1 MNPQNCVQ
9 QTMVRRS
16 VPAACR
22 SRENMMSVEPAIQ
35 PEANQSEERIQLAA
49 AYRLI
54 AHYKMDDS
62 IFTHISSRAPADEG
76 EHAFLINPF
85 GLRFDEV
92 TASSLVTV
100 DVDGEILKDQYGAGI
115 NKAGFTIH
123 SAVHAARPDVH
134 CVLHTHTVAGVAISS
149 MEEGILPLN
158 QWSLQFYNR
167 TAFHDYEGIALDL
180 AERERLVA
188 DLGDRNVMI
197 LRNHGLLTCGR
208 TVGEAFALMFNLER
222 ACRAQLAI
230 MSSGGVARAVDGQLA
245 EKTARQYEGWDKH
258 HAIDEV
264 KKDPQW
270 DAFQRL
276 AIKHHPDL
284 VT

>member
-1 MNPQNCVQ
+1 MSTHRLESANE
-9 QTMVRRS
+9 S
-16 VPAACR
+16 VAPG
-22 SRENMMSVEPAIQ
+22 STQ
-35 PEANQSEERIQLAA
+35 PRERIELAA

-54 AHYKMDDS
+54 AHYQLDDS
-62 IFTHISSRAPADEG
+62 IFTHISSRAPAEEG

-100 DVDGEILKDQYGAGI
+100 DVNGDILRDEYGAGI

-167 TAFHDYEGIALDL
+167 MAYHDYEGIALDL
-180 AERERLVA
+180 GERERLVA

-208 TVGEAFALMFNLER
+208 TVGEAFALMFNMER

-230 MSSGGVARAVDGQLA
+230 MSSGGTQRRIDPELA
-245 EKTARQYEGWDKH
+245 EKTAKQYEGWDSH
-258 HAIDEV
+258 HTGN
-264 KKDPQW
+264 KPDPQW
-270 DAFQRL
+270 EAFQRL
-276 AIKHHPDL
+276 AIKHYPDL
-284 VT
+284 VN

>member
-1 MNPQNCVQ
+1 MTQISAIPA
-9 QTMVRRS
+9 S
-16 VPAACR
+16 VD
-22 SRENMMSVEPAIQ
+22 Q
-35 PEANQSEERIQLAA
+35 PKERIDLAA

-54 AHYKMDDS
+54 AHFKMDDS
-62 IFTHISSRAPADEG
+62 IFTHISAKAPRDEG
-76 EHAFLINPF
+76 ENAFLINPY

-92 TASSLVTV
+92 TASSLATV
-100 DVDGEILKDQYGAGI
+100 DVDGNILRDTHGAGI

-123 SAVHAARPDVH
+123 SAVHAARPEVH

-188 DLGDRNVMI
+188 DLGDRNVMV

-222 ACRAQLAI
+222 ACKAQLAI
-230 MSSGGVARAVDGQLA
+230 MSSGGTPHKLDADLA
-245 EKTARQYEGWDKH
+245 EKTAQQYEGWDKQH
-258 HAIDEV
+258 SGN
-264 KKDPQW
+264 KPDPQW

-276 AIKHHPDL
+276 AIKHYPDL